1 MYMYKNIYMYK
12 MTALYYDSGSLAPNI
27 RLSDINGFYCWSW
40 IQYIDIIIVIK
51 GAEEQIFYIY
61 FLQ

>member
-1 MYMYKNIYMYK
+1 MAFI
-12 MTALYYDSGSLAPNI
+12 AEVEFS
-27 RLSDINGFYCWSW
+27 
-40 IQYIDIIIVIK
+40 IDIIIVIK